1 MRSGGGLRYSVRN
14 HDQLCGIDTRVHR
27 TLVFADRNTDHGAAP
42 AGECRFE
49 GAYGTPAKPGQVGVE
64 GHQAVRR
71 VNDLRA
77 LSADEKTSQKA
88 CLCRVCVNDIEWS
101 VRPNI
106 APE

>member
-27 TLVFADRNTDHGAAP
+27 TLIFADRNTDHRAAP

-49 GAYGTPAKPGQVGVE
+49 RTDSTTAKPGKAGIE
-64 GHQAVRR
+64 GHQPVRR

-77 LSADEKTSQKA
+77 RSADEKTSQKA
-88 CLCRVCVNDIEWS
+88 CLCRVCVNYIEWS
-101 VRPNI
+101 VRTDI
-106 APE
+106 A